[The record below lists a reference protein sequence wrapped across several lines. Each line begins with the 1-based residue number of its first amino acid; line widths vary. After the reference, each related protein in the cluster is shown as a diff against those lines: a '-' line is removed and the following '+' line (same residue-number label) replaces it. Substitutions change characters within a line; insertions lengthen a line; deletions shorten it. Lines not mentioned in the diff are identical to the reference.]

1 MNSGSPSRERG
12 SVFMKKFE
20 IFQSALRNLEE
31 IRKCKEPYETIVL
44 TGQVALFEICFEQS
58 WKAMKDILEYN
69 GYDESRTGSPRSI
82 LKLAYQMGMIKDE
95 NLWLDAL
102 VTRNNVAHAYNH
114 MIALSIVRDSKEKYY
129 KMFCDLEAEIENN
142 WI

>member
-1 MNSGSPSRERG
+1 
-12 SVFMKKFE
+12 MKKFE
-20 IFQSALRNLEE
+20 NFCAALKNMKEIFAYD
-31 IRKCKEPYETIVL
+31 EPYGTVVL
-44 TGQVALFEICFEQS
+44 TGLVGLYEICFELS
-58 WKAMKDILEYN
+58 WKAMKEIMELHGVAE
-69 GYDESRTGSPRSI
+69 GQTGSPRQS
-82 LKLAYQMGMIKDE
+82 LKSAYQMGMIKDE